1 VHTGRAQAST
11 STLLDRTIMT
21 LAALSGLVM
30 ESMTRGQSWRFLDIG
45 RRMERALTMVVTLQ
59 TTLSRA
65 DAREGHLLEALL
77 EVADSGITYRRRY
90 LATLQ
95 AAPVVDLLLA
105 DESNPRAVA
114 FQLAA
119 LEEHLAALPNGA
131 IGIEMRGAPEIVGD
145 ALTTLRALDI
155 QRVCGEDAAGHRPG
169 LAGLLA
175 GLLSDLPAV
184 SDALGH
190 LYWNHTKLSRHLA
203 DHVAAR
209 G

>member
-1 VHTGRAQAST
+1 
-11 STLLDRTIMT
+11 
-21 LAALSGLVM
+21 M

-45 RRMERALTMVVTLQ
+45 RRLERALTMVVTLQ
-59 TTLSRA
+59 TTLARVEP
-65 DAREGHLLEALL
+65 REGQLLESLL

-95 AAPVVDLLLA
+95 VAPVVDLLLA

-119 LEEHLAALPNGA
+119 LEEHLRALPNGA
-131 IGIEMRGAPEIVGD
+131 TGIETRGAPEIVGD
-145 ALTTLRALDI
+145 ALTMLRALDI
-155 QRVCGEDAAGHRPG
+155 ARVCSEDAGGQRPA
-169 LAGLLA
+169 LASLFGGLLA
-175 GLLSDLPAV
+175 DLPAV

-190 LYWNHTKLSRHLA
+190 LYWNHTKLSRHL
-203 DHVAAR
+203 DHLAAR